1 MCQYRL
7 KIQLMSNKWHYYL
20 MENEINSHTSKMSLI
35 EMIKTVNQ

>member
-7 KIQLMSNKWHYYL
+7 KIQLMSNKRHYSL
-20 MENEINSHTSKMSLI
+20 RENEINSHISKMSLI